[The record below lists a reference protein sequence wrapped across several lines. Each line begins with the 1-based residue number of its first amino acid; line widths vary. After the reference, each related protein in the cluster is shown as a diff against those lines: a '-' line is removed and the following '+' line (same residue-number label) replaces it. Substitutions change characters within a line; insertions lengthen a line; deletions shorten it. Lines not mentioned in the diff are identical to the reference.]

1 MDFRFNSLQN
11 PAILQLD
18 VHPFKFNG
26 AAALYSR
33 ISIIVVHFLLTL
45 IVSVQ
50 PEMKD
55 KEKLPC
61 DQAAIHRAASKR
73 VKERSEKAMV
83 SYLED
88 VGETKRK
95 EIVSVVEGHAASDIV
110 KYAKDHE
117 MDGPG

>member
-1 MDFRFNSLQN
+1 
-11 PAILQLD
+11 
-18 VHPFKFNG
+18 V
-26 AAALYSR
+26 
-33 ISIIVVHFLLTL
+33 
-45 IVSVQ
+45 
-50 PEMKD
+50 
-55 KEKLPC
+55 
-61 DQAAIHRAASKR
+61 AASKR

-110 KYAKDHE
+110 KYAKDHD